1 MLRGINPLLSPEL
14 LSILR
19 AMGHGDEIV
28 VADANFPA
36 ETNAR
41 RLVRLDG
48 VGAVKMTEAILSVM
62 PLDTYV
68 DDPAHTMAVV
78 GDPDAVPPIVSE
90 FQAVID
96 TIADAPAK
104 IVPIERFA
112 FYERARMAF
121 AIVVTGESRIYGNL
135 ILKKGV
141 VAPA

>member
-1 MLRGINPLLSPEL
+1 MLRGINTLLSPEL

-28 VADANFPA
+28 IADANFPA

-48 VGAVKMTEAILSVM
+48 VDAVKVTEAILSVM

-78 GDPDAVPPIVSE
+78 GDPDAVPPIVTE
-90 FQAVID
+90 FQTVID

-112 FYERARMAF
+112 FYERARTAF
-121 AIVVTGESRIYGNL
+121 AIVATGEGRIYGNL

-141 VAPA
+141 VTPA

>member
-28 VADANFPA
+28 IADANFPA

-48 VGAVKMTEAILSVM
+48 VDAVKVTEAILSVM

-78 GDPDAVPPIVSE
+78 GDPDAVPPIVTE
-90 FQAVID
+90 FQTVID

-112 FYERARMAF
+112 FYERARTAF
-121 AIVVTGESRIYGNL
+121 AIVATGEGRIYGNL